1 MDLSCVKIWI
11 FFISCNWTN
20 NYPSLCVMICTL
32 EFMSH
37 LEHWKISFYSLIL
50 VNLSNWCGC
59 FSPTRQLTHYLRSD
73 LEVVWLSHVYWS
85 TSCCLQVMRVR
96 CTTRT
101 LALWWPWW
109 WGRPHTAPVP
119 PSWQL
124 FPASRCPCSRS
135 SGPLLP
141 RAPGATPTTARS
153 VTLQTPRSD
162 FTSLFTLSYNTFFF
176 YLMLKWQ

>member
-20 NYPSLCVMICTL
+20 NYPSYCVMICTL

-37 LEHWKISFYSLIL
+37 LEHWNISFCPSIL
-50 VNLSNWCGC
+50 VNLSTWCCGC
-59 FSPTRQLTHYLRSD
+59 FSTSTRQLTHYLRSD
-73 LEVVWLSHVYWS
+73 LEVFQLSHVYWS
-85 TSCCLQVMRVR
+85 TSCCLQVTRVR

-109 WGRPHTAPVP
+109 WGPRNTVLAPP
-119 PSWQL
+119 CWQL

-141 RAPGATPTTARS
+141 RAPGATLTTARS
-153 VTLQTPRSD
+153 VTLLTPRSD
-162 FTSLFTLSYNTFFF
+162 FTSLFTLSFNNF
-176 YLMLKWQ
+176 LSDLI